1 MSRSKGKPIVAVVGR
16 PNVGK
21 STLFNALAGQKISI
35 VKDTPGITRD
45 RIYADINWLGRSFT
59 LIDTGGIEPDSKDVI
74 LSQMREQA
82 QIAMDMADVILFLTD
97 GKDGLTHADREVAN
111 MLMRT
116 GKKVILVVNKIDN
129 PAKLPEDFYDF
140 YELGL
145 GEPIPISAAN
155 MLNFGDVLDEI
166 VQSFPDDIEEEDE
179 DTIKIAVIGKPNV
192 GKSSLINCLLGEN
205 RVIVSPIAGTTRD
218 SIDTPFEKDG
228 DKYILI
234 DTAGIRRKSK
244 VNEDIERYSV
254 VRAVAAIE
262 RCDVCLLVIDA
273 AEGITDQDK
282 KIAGV
287 AHEAGKGIVVVVNK
301 WDLIE
306 KETNTMRDFKRL
318 IEAEMQFM
326 SYAPSVFISVKDKQ
340 RVFQVIEMAKYVAEK
355 RAMRVPT
362 GQLNSLI
369 ADATMMKQPPSD
381 KGRRLKIY
389 YVTQVAV
396 KPPLFSF
403 QINKRE
409 LMHFSYARYLENKI
423 REGFGFEGTSIKFVF
438 REKGEKEE

>member
-1 MSRSKGKPIVAVVGR
+1 MSKPIVAVVGR

-21 STLFNALAGQKISI
+21 STFFNRLVGRRVSI
-35 VKDTPGITRD
+35 VEDTPGVTRD
-45 RIYADINWLGRSFT
+45 RIYAEAEWNGVNFG
-59 LIDTGGIEPDSKDVI
+59 LIDTGGIEPASQDII

-82 QIAMDMADVILFLTD
+82 QIAMDMADVILFVCD
-97 GKDGLTHADREVAN
+97 GKEGLTTADEEVAM
-111 MLMRT
+111 MLRRT
-116 GKKVILVVNKIDN
+116 GKKVMLLVNKIDN
-129 PAKLPEDFYDF
+129 PSKLPDTFYDF
-140 YELGL
+140 YELGVGL
-145 GEPIPISAAN
+145 PIPVSAAN

-166 VQSFPDDIEEEDE
+166 VESFPDDADLED
-179 DTIKIAVIGKPNV
+179 DDSIKVAVIGKPNV
-192 GKSSLINCLLGEN
+192 GKSSLINCLLNEN

-218 SIDTPFEKDG
+218 SIDSPFEWDG
-228 DKYILI
+228 DKYTLI

-254 VRAVAAIE
+254 IRAVAAIE
-262 RCDVCLLVIDA
+262 RCDVCVLMINA
-273 AEGITDQDK
+273 EEGITEQDK

-301 WDLIE
+301 WDLIT
-306 KETNTMRDFKRL
+306 KETNTMRDFRRE
-318 IEAEMQFM
+318 IEAELLFM
-326 SYAPSVFISVKDKQ
+326 NYAPSVFISVKDKQ
-340 RVFQVIEMAKYVAEK
+340 RVFDVIRMVKTVSEK
-355 RAMRVPT
+355 RALRVPT

-369 ADATMMKQPPSD
+369 VDAQMMKQPPSD

-389 YVTQVAV
+389 YVTQVGV

-403 QINKRE
+403 QVNRRE

-438 REKGEKEE
+438 REKGEKEEL

>member
-1 MSRSKGKPIVAVVGR
+1 MSKPIVAVVGR

-21 STLFNALAGQKISI
+21 STFFNRIIGRRVSI
-35 VKDTPGITRD
+35 VEDTPGVTRD
-45 RIYADINWLGRSFT
+45 RIYAEAEWQGAHFA
-59 LIDTGGIEPDSKDVI
+59 LIDTGGIEPDSKDEI

-82 QIAMDMADVILFLTD
+82 QIAMDMADVILFMVD
-97 GKDGLTHADREVAN
+97 GKEGLTSSDREVGN

-116 GKKVILVVNKIDN
+116 GKRVILIVNKVDT
-129 PAKLPEDFYDF
+129 PTLPEDFYDF

-145 GEPIPISAAN
+145 GEPIAISAVN
-155 MLNFGDVLDEI
+155 MLNFGDLLDEI
-166 VQSFPDDIEEEDE
+166 VQSFPQGYDQDDD
-179 DTIKIAVIGKPNV
+179 DVVSIAVIGKPNV
-192 GKSSLINCLLGEN
+192 GKSSLINALLGEN

-218 SIDTPFEKDG
+218 SIDTPFEHDG

-244 VNEDIERYSV
+244 VNENIERYSV
-254 VRAVAAIE
+254 IRAIAAIE
-262 RCDVCLLVIDA
+262 RCDVCLLMLDA
-273 AEGITDQDK
+273 LEGVTEQDK

-287 AHEAGKGIVVVVNK
+287 AHEAGKGIVIVVNK
-301 WDLIE
+301 WDLLR
-306 KETNTMRDFKRL
+306 KETNTMRDFQRDIAKEL
-318 IEAEMQFM
+318 TFM
-326 SYAPSVFISVKDKQ
+326 SYAPSVFISILEKQ
-340 RVFQVIEMAKYVAEK
+340 RIQNVIDMAKYVSEK
-355 RAMRVPT
+355 RALRVST

-381 KGRRLKIY
+381 KGKRLKIY
-389 YVTQVAV
+389 YATQVGV

-403 QINKRE
+403 QVNKRA

-438 REKGEKEE
+438 REKGEKEDD

>member
-1 MSRSKGKPIVAVVGR
+1 MSKPLVAVVGR

-21 STLFNALAGQKISI
+21 STFFNKVVGKRVSI
-35 VKDTPGITRD
+35 VEDTPGVTRD
-45 RIYADINWLGRSFT
+45 RIYAEAEWSGVHFA
-59 LIDTGGIEPDSKDVI
+59 LIDTGGIEPDSKDII

-82 QIAMDMADVILFLTD
+82 EVAMDTSDVILFMTD
-97 GKDGLTHADREVAN
+97 GKDGVTASDREVAS

-116 GKKVILVVNKIDN
+116 GKQVVLAVNKVDT
-129 PAKLPEDFYDF
+129 AKLPEDFYDF

-155 MLNFGDVLDEI
+155 MLNLGDLLDRI
-166 VQSFPDDIEEEDE
+166 VESFPEGAGTEEEDS
-179 DTIKIAVIGKPNV
+179 IKLAMIGKPNV
-192 GKSSLINCLLGEN
+192 GKSSLINKLLGEN

-228 DKYILI
+228 EKYLLI

-244 VNEDIERYSV
+244 INENIEKFSV
-254 VRAVAAIE
+254 IRAVAAIE
-262 RCDVCLLVIDA
+262 RCDVCLLMIDA
-273 AEGITDQDK
+273 QEGITEQDK
-282 KIAGV
+282 KIAGI

-306 KETNTMRDFKRL
+306 KETNTMNEFRKHIAREL
-318 IEAEMQFM
+318 TFM
-326 SYAPSVFISVKDKQ
+326 SYAPVVFISVLTGQ
-340 RVFQVIEMAKYVAEK
+340 RVNNVIKMAKYVAEN

-362 GQLNSLI
+362 GRLNNLI
-369 ADATMMKQPPSD
+369 SDAIMMKQPPSD

-389 YVTQVAV
+389 YVTQVGV

-403 QINKRE
+403 KVNSRP
-409 LMHFSYARYLENKI
+409 LMHFSYARYMENKI
-423 REGFGFEGTSIKFVF
+423 REAFGFEGTSIKFVF
-438 REKGEKEE
+438 REKGEKEDE